1 MWLGKI
7 FDVRPRHQHRGLF
20 FKGMGNVASHLF
32 SVPPH
37 KIALPAVVLY
47 ELQVGIAKSNSPEKR
62 SSQLNELLTL
72 VRVLP
77 FTEQE
82 TAITARIRADLEKA
96 GTPIGPLD
104 IMIAGIALANQATL
118 VTHNTKEFSRIEGL
132 RLEDWF
138 EPF

>member
-1 MWLGKI
+1 MYALDTNTVI
-7 FDVRPRHQHRGLF
+7 YF

-37 KIALPAVVLY
+37 EIALPSVVLY
-47 ELQVGIAKSNSPEKR
+47 ELQVGIAKSSSSEKR
-62 SSQLNELLTL
+62 SSQLDELLTV

-77 FTEQE
+77 FTEHE
-82 TAITARIRADLEKA
+82 TAITAGIRAGLEKA

-104 IMIAGIALANQATL
+104 MIIAGIALAHQATL
-118 VTHNTKEFSRIEGL
+118 VTHNTKEFSRIDGL

-138 EPF
+138 D